1 MKGGMGGEEQDLGW
15 EGLILQRDNQ
25 KLSLCKLT
33 DRLTVRL
40 LNPTFEAM
48 AQLTQRFDD
57 RSQGLAELGWTELG
71 WIESAQLFIIQVDS
85 GLEQVMESLRA
96 DAAIAFVSHAYALA
110 SQPKT
115 VFYLTDQITLQFAA
129 GTDANR
135 MQALASEAGLQIL
148 KLVPGAAKTF
158 VFQVMPSAIANPIKL
173 ANELMDLPEIWLAE
187 PNIAG
192 PLPTARMAPTF
203 RRPPADPQTIAAWQI
218 TRGDRAVAIA
228 VVNSYLDL
236 HHSAFGGEGKIV
248 VPYQPDYFQPAAF
261 VPLLPTEVAPNCALM
276 PICPDRY
283 LDDQAIEQI
292 CEWMTT
298 QGADVVY
305 WDIQYWD
312 VQGDFSLSLRQRMA
326 IARVAQG
333 REGRGCVMVAD
344 AIGLGHPDMIGIAS
358 DLSGLDNRPA
368 RVSLVAAGEKAGA
381 IVAGVAALVLSVNP
395 DLTAIEVRQILQ
407 ATADKIQPKDNQ
419 AGYDAIGYSQQF
431 GYGRV
436 NAFKAVEAA
445 RKRLARLPLV
455 SEWLE
460 FHQTPL
466 CSTTLCSI
474 EVTDDRQVLD
484 LEVSLSL
491 NHAFLGD
498 LEIWLRSPSDRA
510 ILLQNRGLGRLE
522 HLSKTYSVDTVPLLK
537 QAIAQSARGVWQL
550 QIIDQATY
558 LGRLE
563 ARLEHWTLRLGV

>member
-48 AQLTQRFDD
+48 AQFTQRFDD
-57 RSQGLAELGWTELG
+57 RSQGWTELGWAELGWIELG

-85 GLEQVMESLRA
+85 ARLEQVMESLRA

-110 SQPKT
+110 SQPEA
-115 VFYLTDQITLQFAA
+115 VFYLTDQLTLQFAA

-135 MQALASEAGLQIL
+135 MQAIASEAGLQIL

-173 ANELMDLPEIWLAE
+173 ANELMDLPEVWLAE
-187 PNIAG
+187 PNIAV

-203 RRPPADPQTIAAWQI
+203 RRPPAEPQTIAAWQI

-236 HHSAFGGEGKIV
+236 HHPAFGGEGKIV
-248 VPYQPDYFQPAAF
+248 APYQPDHFQPAAF
-261 VPLLPTEVAPNCALM
+261 VPLLPTEVAPNCSLM

-292 CEWMTT
+292 CEWITA

-305 WDIQYWD
+305 WD
-312 VQGDFSLSLRQRMA
+312 VQGNFLLSLRQRMA

-333 REGRGCVMVAD
+333 RESRGCVMVAD
-344 AIGLGHPDMIGIAS
+344 AIGLGHPDIIGVAS
-358 DLSGLDNRPA
+358 DLSELGDRP
-368 RVSLVAAGEKAGA
+368 VGISLVAAGEKAGA
-381 IVAGVAALVLSVNP
+381 IVVGVTALILSVNP

-407 ATADKIQPKDNQ
+407 MTADKIQPKDNQ
-419 AGYDAIGYSQQF
+419 ARYDAIGYSQQV

-460 FHQTPL
+460 FHQTTL

-474 EVTDDRQVLD
+474 EVIDDRQVLD

-498 LEIWLRSPSDRA
+498 LEVWLRSPNDRA

-550 QIIDQATY
+550 QIIDQAPTH
-558 LGRLE
+558 LG
-563 ARLEHWTLRLGV
+563 RLEHWTLRLGV